1 MEGLIELNNFISA
14 DEEQTLLENIDK
26 CAWNTSLS
34 RRTQHYGYV
43 YNYSKGGSLTS
54 ATAIPEWMDYLIER
68 LSSHISQPI
77 NQAIINEYNPGQGIA
92 PHIDAKTFGDTIVS
106 ISLGSK
112 CIMEFTKDGEK
123 IEKILNRQSCIVLN
137 GASFSFSMDSSVL
150 HIFILLHNAVNDFG
164 ILSSKQFLAIK
175 CQMSVHPLL

>member
-123 IEKILNRQSCIVLN
+123 IEKILNRQSCIVLKGDSRNDWKHSIPARKSDVIN
-137 GASFSFSMDSSVL
+137 GVKTNRNRRVSITFRHVL
-150 HIFILLHNAVNDFG
+150 EH
-164 ILSSKQFLAIK
+164 
-175 CQMSVHPLL
+175 